1 MHCQQCNA
9 RSKKHWH
16 KLPHPRLLG
25 TGIQAGGSL
34 ILSTRLKNGMTIDS
48 TGQPV
53 LWWFDI
59 YLRKEYQRAENSDF
73 FTVNKSVTA
82 DGSLL
87 SPTGGVNG
95 IHPAPD
101 IHEHF
106 YDTQR
111 LRNTA
116 YIFTLNLDNPERIA
130 TNCMNTTMHTDVN
143 TA

>member
-1 MHCQQCNA
+1 M
-9 RSKKHWH
+9 
-16 KLPHPRLLG
+16 
-25 TGIQAGGSL
+25 QAGGSP
-34 ILSTRLKNGMTIDS
+34 ILSTRLKDGMTTDS

-53 LWWFDI
+53 PWWFDI
-59 YLRKEYQRAENSDF
+59 YFAERVSTCKEFRI

-106 YDTQR
+106 TIHKGYGT
-111 LRNTA
+111 LR
-116 YIFTLNLDNPERIA
+116 ISSRI
-130 TNCMNTTMHTDVN
+130 T
-143 TA
+143 